1 MRMFLMMKKIKKLAC
16 GHLTLECIS
25 VNAHSQQPANLSHD
39 PGSTRD
45 ERRETPRL
53 GVSVSGVWC
62 LGVAG
67 C

>member
-16 GHLTLECIS
+16 GHLTLEVYLC
-25 VNAHSQQPANLSHD
+25 QRTQPTANQSK
-39 PGSTRD
+39 PRSGSTRD